1 MDRPLDAVRIGSH
14 DEHEQAGEESVGDE
28 SLAAVDDVVVA
39 LLHGARANAFQI
51 RTGAGL
57 GHADGADELTRRQA
71 RQEALL
77 LLLGAVIEH
86 VVRAHAVHALS
97 ERGDAAAR
105 ELGVHDG
112 FVAEVAAATA
122 VLGRHV

>member
-1 MDRPLDAVRIGSH
+1 MLRSGIGAH
-14 DEHEQAGEESVGDE
+14 DQHEQSREEAVGDE
-28 SLAAVDDVVVA
+28 SLAAVDDVVIA
-39 LLHGARANAFQI
+39 LLHRARANALQI

-57 GHADGADELTRRQA
+57 GHADGADELTGRQA

-86 VVRAHAVHALS
+86 VVRAHAVHALA

-105 ELGVHDG
+105 KLGVHDG
-112 FVAEVAAATA
+112 FVAEVAATTA